1 MNKKVFI
8 QLCLL
13 LTIFIVSI
21 FFYKS
26 FFKNYNIETNKS
38 VENLLSDSE
47 KKKGVNHMNNITYD
61 AKDLNNNHYV
71 VKSEFG
77 EFNQNNPD
85 IILMTNVESTIILEN
100 SQIIKINS
108 KRAIYDSLNYN
119 TNFYDGVVIEYENS
133 KITSENFNLF
143 FDKKIGT
150 VFGGVVYKNLNTTLY
165 ADKIDF
171 DIITKNS
178 KIYMLNKSKKVK
190 IKSLN

>member
-1 MNKKVFI
+1 MQKKMFI

-13 LTIFIVSI
+13 SAIFIISI
-21 FFYKS
+21 ILYKS
-26 FFKNYNIETNKS
+26 FFTNSNIEINKIPES
-38 VENLLSDSE
+38 VSTDS
-47 KKKGVNHMNNITYD
+47 KNKKGINQINNITYD
-61 AKDLNNNHYV
+61 AKDLNNNHYM

-77 EFNQNNPD
+77 EFNEKNPD
-85 IILMTNVESTIILEN
+85 TILMTNVKSTIILEN
-100 SQIIKINS
+100 SQIIIITS
-108 KRAIYDSLNYN
+108 KKAIYDSLNYN
-119 TNFYDGVVIEYENS
+119 TNFYDGVVIKYENS
-133 KITSENFNLF
+133 NITSENFDLF

-150 VFGGVVYKNLNTTLY
+150 IFGNVVYKNLNTTLY

>member
-1 MNKKVFI
+1 MHKKVFI

-26 FFKNYNIETNKS
+26 FFTNSNIETSKS
-38 VENLLSDSE
+38 LENISSNSE
-47 KKKGVNHMNNITYD
+47 KKGGINQINNITYD
-61 AKDLNNNHYV
+61 TKDLNNNHYV

-77 EFNQNNPD
+77 EFNENNPD
-85 IILMTNVESTIILEN
+85 IIIMTNVKSTIILEN

-108 KRAIYDSLNYN
+108 KKAIYDSLNYN
-119 TNFYDGVVIEYENS
+119 TNFYDGVVITYGNS
-133 KITSENFNLF
+133 NITSENFDLF

-150 VFGGVVYKNLNTTLY
+150 VFGSVVYKNLNTTLY

>member
-1 MNKKVFI
+1 MHKKVFI

-13 LTIFIVSI
+13 STIFIISI
-21 FFYKS
+21 ILYKS
-26 FFKNYNIETNKS
+26 FFTNSNIETSKS
-38 VENLLSDSE
+38 LENISSNSE
-47 KKKGVNHMNNITYD
+47 KKGGINQINNITYD
-61 AKDLNNNHYV
+61 TKDLNNNHYV

-77 EFNQNNPD
+77 EFNENNPD
-85 IILMTNVESTIILEN
+85 IIIMTNVKSTIILEN

-108 KRAIYDSLNYN
+108 KKAIYDSLNYN
-119 TNFYDGVVIEYENS
+119 TNFYDGVVITYGNS
-133 KITSENFNLF
+133 NITSENFDLF

-150 VFGGVVYKNLNTTLY
+150 VFGSVVYKNLNTTLY